1 MQKKEGF
8 DQIKYLILL
17 KLKIKLKKTTFLFVS
32 FSTFVLHNL
41 QRRAYHK

>member
-8 DQIKYLILL
+8 NQIKYLILS

-32 FSTFVLHNL
+32 FSIFVLCS
-41 QRRAYHK
+41 